1 MVALFH
7 IEVGDSAHCSGA
19 QVRIGLW
26 LDLTG
31 SADNRGQI
39 LSVDFCGQYLGV
51 TGLLLVD
58 HKGYKPGNYYD
69 GENNQEYL
77 LHVCWLLQVPQCQF
91 TQLSR
96 IKFPTL
102 VKLPLKVHA
111 KLPLSVFPGLMDF
124 AAKT

>member
-1 MVALFH
+1 MP
-7 IEVGDSAHCSGA
+7 
-19 QVRIGLW
+19 
-26 LDLTG
+26 LTTVDK
-31 SADNRGQI
+31 SCR
-39 LSVDFCGQYLGV
+39 VDFGGQYLGV

-58 HKGYKPGNYYD
+58 HEGHKPGNYND

-102 VKLPLKVHA
+102 VKLPLEVHA
-111 KLPLSVFPGLMDF
+111 KLPLSVFPG
-124 AAKT
+124 